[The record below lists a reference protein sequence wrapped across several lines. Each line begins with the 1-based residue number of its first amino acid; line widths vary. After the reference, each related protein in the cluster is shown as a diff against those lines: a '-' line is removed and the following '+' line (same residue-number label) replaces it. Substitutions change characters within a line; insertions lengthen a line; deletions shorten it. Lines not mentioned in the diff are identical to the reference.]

1 LSCLRAVFCQTNIT
15 IRGKLT
21 SKKDDY
27 PKRSQ
32 HDFGR
37 IGNQR
42 QPAICGSITP
52 QKESRRKRRL
62 MIKTTVS
69 VALSG
74 VHKTVLFAKKS
85 TRSALFSRASARSG
99 ERRTRHPGKLG
110 ASNSIG

>member
-1 LSCLRAVFCQTNIT
+1 LWFYNSAKGVSAQAAA
-15 IRGKLT
+15 
-21 SKKDDY
+21 DD
-27 PKRSQ
+27 K
-32 HDFGR
+32 
-37 IGNQR
+37 N
-42 QPAICGSITP
+42 
-52 QKESRRKRRL
+52 
-62 MIKTTVS
+62 TVS